1 MWMRECLVASTPH
14 ASASWCGRPPDAP
27 STRRS
32 RGSSCRHRSNARGQR
47 VWKRQ
52 PVGGGRTWN
61 VAFSKMTHSFRA
73 LPAGGNRG
81 KQRARVR
88 MVGLRNR
95 SRRSATST
103 ILPKYITATRRV
115 RCSTMA
121 RSWLSDAQPRRGAT
135 LARRGDTPHG
145 PLGTSRRTSIRLAG
159 HKRGHCARNLSAGV
173 ATRRRRSRHCG
184 ISGCAAGD

>member
-1 MWMRECLVASTPH
+1 LVASTPH

-32 RGSSCRHRSNARGQR
+32 RGSSCRHRSKREGPAR
-47 VWKRQ
+47 VEAAACW
-52 PVGGGRTWN
+52 GRTDLERRLL
-61 VAFSKMTHSFRA
+61 KMTHSFRA
-73 LPAGGNRG
+73 FTCGGNRG

-95 SRRSATST
+95 SRRSAAST

-121 RSWLSDAQPRRGAT
+121 RSWLSDTQPRRGAT

-159 HKRGHCARNLSAGV
+159 HNRGHCARNLSAGV